1 MARLT
6 DQTIKSSYQGTGVI
20 SKRDSPRRYRKSWEN
35 YYCNP
40 GIYCVMWMGFAE
52 EKFLE
57 VAQEINNIKL
67 NGYEFF
73 TESVKESV
81 ECKIYRKYDT
91 VSGLYEY
98 KIMGS
103 ILDVLPNVCKE
114 VYMDLEYRKKWD
126 EYVNGMGDIKEVYMD
141 LEYRKKWDEYV
152 NELYEF
158 DEDGEESI
166 YWNVKYPWPMSNR
179 DYVYRRALR
188 ELEINNL
195 PTVVVLAESKL
206 SAKTPERSGVVRVK
220 EYHQSL
226 IIQGDG
232 MVGTKAFIHYFD
244 NPGGMIPVWLINW
257 VAKTGVPDF
266 LSSMREA
273 CFGYEDFSKNRH

>member
-1 MARLT
+1 
-6 DQTIKSSYQGTGVI
+6 
-20 SKRDSPRRYRKSWEN
+20 
-35 YYCNP
+35 
-40 GIYCVMWMGFAE
+40 MWMGFAE

-67 NGYEFF
+67 DGYEFF

-98 KIMGS
+98 KILGS

-114 VYMDLEYRKKWD
+114 VYMDLA
-126 EYVNGMGDIKEVYMD
+126 
-141 LEYRKKWDEYV
+141 YRKKWDEYV

-166 YWNVKYPWPMSNR
+166 YWNVNYPWPMSNR
-179 DYVYRRALR
+179 DYVYRRAELR

-257 VAKTGVPDF
+257 VAKTGVPNF